1 MEYLYVNNF
10 KGFSNTLIPIT
21 DVNFLVGENSTGKTT
36 ILNLF
41 YLLNGT
47 NFWGN
52 LDFDRE
58 DVTFGAFKEIIS
70 LKSKEPCFNIGFAE
84 TSGEKKC
91 LLLLTFSEKDQFPSL
106 CQLNFIK
113 ESREIEFHIEDQEVN
128 YLNKKIDYPVFSEE
142 FIFDKVKKW
151 TEKDRNV
158 RYTANKPR
166 TPNREHF
173 GILVELFYSY
183 GFRNIPNPNFL
194 RLGRSRSVAGI
205 APIRSKPK
213 RTYDKYNVSFT
224 PEGEHIP
231 YILREILTK
240 KDQSSS
246 SFKQLVTEI
255 GKNSGLFDDL
265 KLRKFSEEPG
275 SPFSID
281 IVQNGMD
288 FNIINTG
295 YGVSQS
301 LPIIVEL
308 ITKSKEST
316 FTIQQPEVH
325 LHPRAQAA
333 LGNLIF
339 YLADKENKKFL
350 IETHSDF
357 IIDRFRL
364 NLKRCIEETKIN
376 SHVLFFQKTDMG
388 NSVISIPIN
397 KFGEYNEKQPKEFR
411 EFFINESLSLLEI

>member
-41 YLLNGT
+41 YLLTGT
-47 NFWGN
+47 DFWRN
-52 LDFDRE
+52 LDFDKD
-58 DVTFGAFKEIIS
+58 DVSFGSFKEIIN
-70 LKSKEPCFNIGFAE
+70 LKSKDSFFNIGLVEISKEGKEF
-84 TSGEKKC
+84 
-91 LLLLTFSEKDQFPSL
+91 LLLTFSEEEQFPVL

-113 ESREIEFHIEDQEVN
+113 ESREVEFRIEDQEIK
-128 YLNKKIDYPVFSEE
+128 YLNKKIENPEFSKD
-142 FIFDKVKKW
+142 FFFDKVKRW
-151 TEKDRNV
+151 TEKDRDV
-158 RYTANKPR
+158 KYATQKPR
-166 TPNREHF
+166 HF
-173 GILVELFYSY
+173 RHQQSILIDLFYGY
-183 GFRNIPNPNFL
+183 GFRNIPSSKFL
-194 RLGRSRSVAGI
+194 MYRGRNDVAWI

-231 YILREILTK
+231 YLLRKILTK
-240 KDQSSS
+240 KDPSST
-246 SFKQLVTEI
+246 SFKQLVNEI
-255 GKNSGLFDDL
+255 GKNSGLFDYL
-265 KLRKFSEEPG
+265 KLKQFSKEPG

-281 IVQNGMD
+281 VVQKGMD

-376 SHVLFFQKTDMG
+376 SQVLFFQKTDIG

>member
-1 MEYLYVNNF
+1 MDYLYVNNF
-10 KGFSNTLIPIT
+10 KGFLNSLIPIT

-41 YLLNGT
+41 YLLKGT
-47 NFWGN
+47 DFWTQLN
-52 LDFDRE
+52 FDRE
-58 DVTFGAFKEIIS
+58 DVSFGPFKEIIN
-70 LKSKEPCFNIGFAE
+70 LDSKDSFFNIGLIE
-84 TSGEKKC
+84 TTGKEKEF
-91 LLLLTFSEKDQFPSL
+91 LLLTFSEKEQFPSL

-113 ESREIEFHIEDQEVN
+113 GSREIEFRIDDQEIK
-128 YLNKKIDYPVFSEE
+128 YLNKKIEDPVFSNE
-142 FIFDKVKKW
+142 FIFEKVKKW
-151 TEKDRNV
+151 TEKGRNL
-158 RYTANKPR
+158 RYTTHKSRQSIHA
-166 TPNREHF
+166 HF
-173 GILVELFYSY
+173 GMLFELFFSY
-183 GFRNIPNPNFL
+183 GLRNIPNPNFFSY
-194 RLGRSRSVAGI
+194 RGRNLTAWI
-205 APIRSKPK
+205 APIRSKPQ

-231 YILREILTK
+231 YILRNILTK
-240 KDQSSS
+240 KDQSSN
-246 SFKQLVTEI
+246 SFKRLVNKI

-265 KLRKFSEEPG
+265 KLRRFSEEPG
-275 SPFSID
+275 SPFCID
-281 IVQNGMD
+281 IVQKGMD

-308 ITKSKEST
+308 ITKTKEST

-357 IIDRFRL
+357 IIDRYRL
-364 NLKRCIEETKIN
+364 KLKEYKGKSKIK
-376 SHVLFFQKTDMG
+376 SQVLFFQKTESG
-388 NSVISIPIN
+388 NSVFSIPIN
-397 KFGEYNEKQPKEFR
+397 KFGEYDKKQPKEFR